1 MKPNETLL
9 DLLLETQVLDR
20 VPRSGY
26 FLRGV
31 PEPES
36 VAEHSWH
43 VAFLVWLLGSREP
56 DLDLGRALQLAL
68 LHDLAEARI
77 GDLPQTVARYFS
89 EGAKMEAERA
99 AIAEMLAPLPQA
111 SRDLYDEYT
120 ARSTKEARFVKVCD
134 KLQLMIKVLA
144 YQRWGAGG
152 LDEFWHNPANFV
164 ESEFESANRLTR
176 ELRERYEGWR
186 RGAG

>member
-9 DLLLETQVLDR
+9 DLLLEAQVLDR

-43 VAFLVWLLGSREP
+43 VAFLVWTLGSREP
-56 DLDLGRALQLAL
+56 DLDLGKALQLAL

-77 GDLPQTVARYFS
+77 GDLPQTVARYFDK
-89 EGAKMEAERA
+89 GAKARAERA
-99 AIAEMLAPLPQA
+99 AVTEMLAPLSDAQRA
-111 SRDLYDEYT
+111 LYDEYT
-120 ARSTKEARFVKVCD
+120 ERSSREARFVKVCD
-134 KLQLMIKVLA
+134 KLQLMIKVFA

-152 LDEFWHNPANFV
+152 LDEFWVNPANFV
-164 ESEFESANRLTR
+164 ESEFETTNQLTR
-176 ELRERYEGWR
+176 ELRDRYQ
-186 RGAG
+186 AGKG

>member
-9 DLLLETQVLDR
+9 DLLLEAQVLDR

-43 VAFLVWLLGSREP
+43 VVFLVWTLGAQEEN
-56 DLDLGRALQLAL
+56 LDLGKALQLAL
-68 LHDLAEARI
+68 LHDIAEARI
-77 GDLPQTVARYFS
+77 GDLPQTVARYFDQ
-89 EGAKMEAERA
+89 GAKARAEQA
-99 AIAEMLAPLPQA
+99 VVDEMLAPVAEKQRA
-111 SRDLYDEYT
+111 LYEEYS
-120 ARSTKEARFVKVCD
+120 ARSSREARFVKVCD

-144 YQRWGAGG
+144 YQQWGAGG
-152 LDEFWHNPANFV
+152 LGEFWDNPANFV
-164 ESEFESANRLTR
+164 ESEFETTNRLTR
-176 ELRERYEGWR
+176 ELLERHRSWAEVR
-186 RGAG
+186 

>member
-9 DLLLETQVLDR
+9 DLLLEAQILDR

-43 VAFLVWLLGSREP
+43 VAFLVWTLGSQEE
-56 DLDLGRALQLAL
+56 DLDLGRALRLAL
-68 LHDLAEARI
+68 LHDIAEARI
-77 GDLPQTVARYFS
+77 GDLPQTVARYFD
-89 EGAKMEAERA
+89 EGAKARAEQA
-99 AIAEMLAPLPQA
+99 AVDEILAPLPRE
-111 SRDLYDEYT
+111 SRDLYREYSS
-120 ARSTKEARFVKVCD
+120 RSSREARFVKVCD

-144 YQRWGAGG
+144 YQHWGAGG

-164 ESEFESANRLTR
+164 DSEFESANRLTR
-176 ELRERYEGWR
+176 ELKRRYHSEG
-186 RGAG
+186 

>member
-9 DLLLETQVLDR
+9 DLLLEAQVLDR
-20 VPRSGY
+20 VPRSGF

-43 VAFLVWLLGSREP
+43 VVFLVWTLGSQE

-68 LHDLAEARI
+68 VHDLGEARI
-77 GDLPQTVARYFS
+77 GDLPQTVVRYFDA
-89 EGAKMEAERA
+89 GAKARAEQA
-99 AIAEMLAPLPQA
+99 AVDEMLAPLPQK
-111 SRDLYDEYT
+111 SRDLYREYA
-120 ARSTKEARFVKVCD
+120 ARSSREARFVKVCD

-144 YQRWGAGG
+144 YQQWGAGG
-152 LDEFWHNPANFV
+152 LDEFWHNPANFAD
-164 ESEFESANRLTR
+164 SEFESANRLTR
-176 ELRERYEGWR
+176 ELKERYQSEIVR
-186 RGAG
+186 E